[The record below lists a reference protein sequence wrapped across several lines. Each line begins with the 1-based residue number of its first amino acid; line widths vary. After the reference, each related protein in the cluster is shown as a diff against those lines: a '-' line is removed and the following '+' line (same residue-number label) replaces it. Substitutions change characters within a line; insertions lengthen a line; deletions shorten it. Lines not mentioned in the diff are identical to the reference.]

1 MAAGHLQ
8 DAGSVFVNCP
18 FDAGYKG
25 LFDTIV
31 FTIFDCGFTPRCAK
45 EVADSGEVR
54 IDKIQRIIEEC
65 KFGIHDISRVELN
78 ENNLP
83 RFNMPLELG
92 LFLGAKKYGSGL
104 QKEKVCLILDTE
116 EYRYQEFIS
125 DIAGQDIEAHR
136 NDVETCIKIVRKW
149 LNEASGRKTLP
160 GYKAIYRRYQLFKE
174 ELPEICR
181 ELEVDLEEVSF
192 NDFAQF
198 TSEWLKEQ

>member
-1 MAAGHLQ
+1 MTVGYKQ

-31 FTIFDCGFTPRCAK
+31 FTIFDCGFRPRCAK
-45 EVADSGEVR
+45 EIIDSGEVR
-54 IDKIQRIIEEC
+54 IDKIQRIIGEC

-92 LFLGAKKYGSGL
+92 LFLGAKKYGSGA
-104 QKEKVCLILDTE
+104 QKDKVCLIFDTE
-116 EYRYQEFIS
+116 KYRYQQFIS
-125 DIAGQDIEAHR
+125 DIAGQDIEAHS
-136 NDVETCIKIVRKW
+136 NDVETCIRIVRKC
-149 LNEASGRKTLP
+149 LNDASGRKTLP
-160 GYKAIYRRYQLFKE
+160 GYKSIYSRYRLFKK
-174 ELPEICR
+174 ELPEICK
-181 ELEVDLEEVSF
+181 ELQVDLDEISF

-198 TSEWLKEQ
+198 AFEWLNEQ

>member
-1 MAAGHLQ
+1 MTVGYKQ

-31 FTIFDCGFTPRCAK
+31 FTIFDCGFRPRCAK
-45 EVADSGEVR
+45 EIIDSGEVP
-54 IDKIQRIIEEC
+54 IDKIQRIIGEC

-92 LFLGAKKYGSGL
+92 LFLGAKKYGSGA
-104 QKEKVCLILDTE
+104 QKDKVCLIFDTE
-116 EYRYQEFIS
+116 KYRYQQFIS
-125 DIAGQDIEAHR
+125 DIAGQDIEAHS
-136 NDVETCIKIVRKW
+136 NDVETCIRIVRKW
-149 LNEASGRKTLP
+149 LNDASGRKTLP
-160 GYKAIYRRYQLFKE
+160 GYKAIYSRYRLFKK
-174 ELPEICR
+174 ELPEICK
-181 ELEVDLEEVSF
+181 ELQVDLDEISF

-198 TSEWLKEQ
+198 AFEWLNEQ